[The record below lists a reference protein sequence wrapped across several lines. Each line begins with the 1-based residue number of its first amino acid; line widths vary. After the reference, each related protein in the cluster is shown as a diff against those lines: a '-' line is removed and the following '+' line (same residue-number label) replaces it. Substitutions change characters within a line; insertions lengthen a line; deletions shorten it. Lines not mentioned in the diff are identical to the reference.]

1 MKKIY
6 LMLLISSSLLILSS
20 CTKKPIYKFTDYMSI
35 NYLYD
40 YLPYTKGQLLLF
52 TNENKTDSCVF
63 TVKNIERYLYIDT
76 VCSHNPMCDCA
87 WGYGHAYANA
97 TFIDDDTTTYQPYD
111 FWVEIFDESVF
122 DRECQFSYT
131 FYHSTT
137 RTGNNE
143 GNILLDDIQFYL
155 LPELITYDTKN
166 TTEEYAKCVNGVGV
180 TMFTDADGKKWY
192 FDSVLS
198 E

>member
-1 MKKIY
+1 M
-6 LMLLISSSLLILSS
+6 
-20 CTKKPIYKFTDYMSI
+20 F
-35 NYLYD
+35 
-40 YLPYTKGQLLLF
+40 
-52 TNENKTDSCVF
+52 
-63 TVKNIERYLYIDT
+63 
-76 VCSHNPMCDCA
+76 
-87 WGYGHAYANA
+87 
-97 TFIDDDTTTYQPYD
+97 
-111 FWVEIFDESVF
+111 
-122 DRECQFSYT
+122 QFSYT

>member
-1 MKKIY
+1 
-6 LMLLISSSLLILSS
+6 
-20 CTKKPIYKFTDYMSI
+20 MSI

-76 VCSHNPMCDCA
+76 VCSYNPMCDCA

-122 DRECQFSYT
+122 DRECQFSYIT
-131 FYHSTT
+131 VQLALAIMKGIFY
-137 RTGNNE
+137 
-143 GNILLDDIQFYL
+143 
-155 LPELITYDTKN
+155 
-166 TTEEYAKCVNGVGV
+166 
-180 TMFTDADGKKWY
+180 
-192 FDSVLS
+192 
-198 E
+198 